1 MANQNEIVLRI
12 QDETEDG
19 RFSVGVDVENDA
31 VKAATKTATQVTKTQ
46 KSTASKVGIALAKNV
61 ANTATGGISNQVLA
75 FANIT
80 PVALAMLAYQLTMK
94 MYKEWQD
101 WKRQE
106 QEQITL
112 RIQAGGA
119 YRSGVAVNMY
129 NLRTKMITGKTY
141 GGTQTI
147 YGRR

>member
-1 MANQNEIVLRI
+1 MTNQNEIVLRI

-31 VKAATKTATQVTKTQ
+31 VKAATKTATEVTKTQ
-46 KSTASKVGIALAKNV
+46 KSTASKVGTALAKNV
-61 ANTATGGISNQVLA
+61 ANTVTGGMSNQVLA
-75 FANIT
+75 FAVTT

-129 NLRTKMITGKTY
+129 NLRTNMITGKTY

>member
-1 MANQNEIVLRI
+1 MTNQNEIVLRI

-31 VKAATKTATQVTKTQ
+31 VKAATKTATEVTKTQ
-46 KSTASKVGIALAKNV
+46 KSTASKIGTALAKNV
-61 ANTATGGISNQVLA
+61 ANTVTGGISNQVLA
-75 FANIT
+75 VAFAT
-80 PVALAMLAYQLTMK
+80 PVALATLAYRLTMK

-106 QEQITL
+106 QEQVTL

-129 NLRTKMITGKTY
+129 NLRTNMITGKTY